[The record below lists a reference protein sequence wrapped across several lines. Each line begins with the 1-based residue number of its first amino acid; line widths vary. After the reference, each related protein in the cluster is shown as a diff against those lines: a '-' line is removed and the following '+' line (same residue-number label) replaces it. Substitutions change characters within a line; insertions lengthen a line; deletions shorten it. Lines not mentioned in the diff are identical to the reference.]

1 LLYLFSPIIRTL
13 YYNFEDQTVIMM
25 FVVISGYHLL
35 FGSYDFNLETN
46 PDGVNLSSK
55 RLDVVFLSFSLASRL
70 QTYNKVF
77 TLIYMSIAMFF
88 LFPYLRFQLR
98 TFTSK
103 NYYRGI
109 FLSKCIIGIL
119 LYHSYGYLYLIYLST
134 IVFIDFLCPFWLIW
148 LQKYKMRMQGNWDIP
163 KVKQYYAWSFVI
175 YLSLIFFD
183 KICLCYFYYNLN
195 KILPNLINFK
205 IFINKFSSFLIIL
218 KFQN

>member
-1 LLYLFSPIIRTL
+1 MLYLFSPIIRTL

-183 KICLCYFYYNLN
+183 KIQ
-195 KILPNLINFK
+195 
-205 IFINKFSSFLIIL
+205 IFI
-218 KFQN
+218 